1 MFLQNYDLSTLIF
14 YADFLA
20 SFVRP
25 GMQSGRPGAMEQA
38 VKIQRKVST
47 TRSNSFYKN
56 VTFRDMWAVNF

>member
-38 VKIQRKVST
+38 VKIQRNVST
-47 TRSNSFYKN
+47 TR
-56 VTFRDMWAVNF
+56 